1 MFKENDDKE
10 ERVKKLFL
18 FIAIPMAIQVSQ
30 SLVKEGSYLSLASW
44 GKPWDKRLKDYRGRE
59 IDSVWIIRNIL

>member
-30 SLVKEGSYLSLASW
+30 SLVKEG
-44 GKPWDKRLKDYRGRE
+44 
-59 IDSVWIIRNIL
+59 